1 MTGRTKFRS
10 DAGWGRTDR
19 ASFVLLRLVF
29 APSRRAPAAIGS
41 LRLDGLAPGPW
52 RDATPDEIRTLRRL

>member
-1 MTGRTKFRS
+1 
-10 DAGWGRTDR
+10 
-19 ASFVLLRLVF
+19 LVF